1 LTGDGLD
8 LVDPPLDALADD
20 LRERLQLTQAQRV
33 AIRKA
38 VADKP
43 VTVDEAT
50 VYSWESQA
58 KQYPEVGP
66 PGTSTFQV
74 PLTEGRHVNCV
85 LHRDTDGALLGILN
99 HYPVDI
105 PPWERKYTLNVWV
118 HPDRRGEGIGTRLV
132 MAAMEQGWPISVEDI
147 KVTGPGGAL
156 TRSVAR
162 RLRKDVATA
171 PLVRV
176 APGEGEGERAGEG
189 EATVAGAGGDGG
201 GGGGVRD
208 SLAVAVRAR
217 LQMSDEEVDAAR
229 REREAR
235 SVAVPDDRMLTW
247 ESQARQY
254 PESGAPGISTHTAEL
269 PDGARVN
276 CLLMRDPDG
285 RLVGILNHYPEA
297 ISPIQK
303 VNTMN
308 VWVHPE
314 RRRQGIGSK
323 LVLAALQQGWPVDLG
338 HVAFT
343 SAGDAMAKSLSR
355 RMNPPS

>member
-1 LTGDGLD
+1 LTGDGPGAFD
-8 LVDPPLDALADD
+8 RPLDALAEQ
-20 LRERLQLTQAQRV
+20 LRERMQLTQAERV

-50 VYSWESQA
+50 VHSWESQA
-58 KQYPEVGP
+58 SQYPEVGP

-132 MAAMEQGWPISVEDI
+132 LAAMEQGWPISVEDI
-147 KVTGPGGAL
+147 QATGPGVAL

-176 APGEGEGERAGEG
+176 APG
-189 EATVAGAGGDGG
+189 GGGRG
-201 GGGGVRD
+201 GGGGVQD

-229 REREAR
+229 RDLETKA
-235 SVAVPDDRMLTW
+235 VTVPDDRMLTW

-254 PESGAPGISTHTAEL
+254 PESGTPGIGTHTAEL
-269 PDGARVN
+269 PNGARVN
-276 CLLMRDPDG
+276 CLLMHDPDG
-285 RLVGILNHYPEA
+285 CLVGILNHYPEA
-297 ISPIQK
+297 IGPIQK
-303 VNTMN
+303 ANTMN
-308 VWVHPE
+308 VWVKPRL
-314 RRRQGIGSK
+314 RRHGIGSK
-323 LVLAALQQGWPVDLG
+323 LVLAALQQGWPVDLE

-343 SAGDAMAKSLSR
+343 AAGDAMAKSLSR
-355 RMNPPS
+355 RMSPRP